1 MKILVMLFCL
11 IIAMACATVETKTVK
26 FQTEVKTSEEVQL
39 AQTVEAM
46 INAYNNRDIKKHVSY
61 YAPAAKIESLRA
73 GGTVSRDQYES
84 TLLGSLANL
93 PFIRLDVLKII
104 ELSFNR
110 RRLEANI
117 SSSGPSGMTQR
128 PIIYELIQREG
139 NWLVIE
145 QQYPR

>member
-1 MKILVMLFCL
+1 MKIFMMLFCL
-11 IIAMACATVETKTVK
+11 IIAIACATVETETVK
-26 FQTEVKTSEEVQL
+26 FSTEVKTSAEVQL
-39 AQTVEAM
+39 VQTVEVM
-46 INAYNNRDIKKHVSY
+46 IDAYNARDIKKHVSC
-61 YAPAAKIESLRA
+61 YAPDAKIESLRA
-73 GGTVSRDQYES
+73 GGTVTRDQYES

-104 ELSFNR
+104 ELSPNR

-117 SSSGPSGMTQR
+117 ASGMTVR

-145 QQYPR
+145 QRYPR